1 MIRILHHNDLDGR
14 ASAAI
19 VRRFFELQESGED
32 LEFFEMDYKKPIPFD
47 KIGKGDQVFILDY
60 SLKPEDMERLLEI
73 TEDVIW
79 IDHHASAL
87 DYEYSQDLEGIVEV
101 EGGAGCY
108 LTWEYL
114 FPDFAIP
121 KAIELI
127 SDFDTFTLA
136 DEDSLPFQYGLLAR
150 PTGPEEEIWDT
161 LLAEDVD
168 PEVIQDLVEDGKTI
182 GEFRDILMADY
193 RENYGFECEFEG
205 HQCFALNI
213 GFFGSLAFGDLTDK
227 YDIVLSFAFDGD
239 QYRIGL
245 YSTKID
251 VGEIAVKYKG
261 GGHEGASGF
270 RTTDGKLPFAKAKTE
285 EE

>member
-1 MIRILHHNDLDGR
+1 MICILHHDDSDGR

-47 KIGKGDQVFILDY
+47 QIGEGDKVFILDY

-121 KAIELI
+121 KAVELI

-168 PEVIQDLVEDGKTI
+168 PDVIQEIIEDGKTI
-182 GEFRDILMADY
+182 GEFRDILTKDY
-193 RENYGFECEFEG
+193 RENYGFECEWEG
-205 HQCFALNI
+205 HQCFCLNI
-213 GFFGSLAFGDLTDK
+213 GFFGSLAFGDLIDK
-227 YDIVLSFAFDGD
+227 YDIVISFAFDGD

-245 YSTKID
+245 YSTKDDID
-251 VGEIAVKYKG
+251 VSEIAVKHGG
-261 GGHEGASGF
+261 GGHFSAAGF
-270 RTTDGKLPFAKAKTE
+270 QADTLPFAKAKTKE
-285 EE
+285 K